1 METVEKNN
9 LNYALLMAALLIG
22 GFFTTLAT
30 STINIA
36 LPVLME
42 HFNTTLDTVKW
53 STTGFMLATG
63 IMAPITCYMG
73 EKFSYKRIYFISII
87 GFTISSIFCALSWNV
102 QSLIAFRILQG
113 LFNGLAVP
121 STMSIIYQIVPRNK
135 QAFSMSL
142 WSLSATVAPA
152 IGPTLSGWLIQS
164 FNWKAIFIMNIPIGI
179 IAALFI
185 LKAVPYY
192 KLNPP
197 QGFDL
202 PGFSTCLA
210 ASILL
215 LTAFSE
221 VSHWGWTSYKTILL
235 LISGIVFLGIFI
247 FRELT
252 VKNPILNLSI
262 FRFKGFTISVI
273 IRSIV
278 TMGLYAGS
286 LLTPL
291 FLQNAQH
298 VSALDAGL
306 ILLPSS
312 LAMALCTII
321 VGKLYNRI
329 DQRIL
334 LIFGVI
340 CMAAG
345 SFALSHLSL
354 ETSHIFVV
362 ICMTFRNAG
371 IAFSLGTVTMLGM
384 SSLDKK
390 VSGNGSSINNWV
402 AQSIGCLS
410 IGIFTSLLT
419 FQARQHAA
427 DLVNTGAALKMGKDL
442 ISNTSFVM
450 GVNDVNFISAI
461 IMLVALPLCFLLNK
475 DKSGG
480 EKLVQ
485 DENSK
490 GLKGNLENLN
500 SQPGFNSSVSENT
513 I

>member
-1 METVEKNN
+1 METIEKNKI
-9 LNYALLMAALLIG
+9 NYISLMSALLIG

-63 IMAPITCYMG
+63 IVAPITCYFG
-73 EKFSYKRIYFISII
+73 EKFSYKRIYLVAIF
-87 GFTISSIFCALSWNV
+87 GFTLSSVFCALSWNV
-102 QSLIAFRILQG
+102 QTLIAFRILQG

-121 STMSIIYQIVPRNK
+121 TTMSIIYQIVPRKK

-152 IGPTLSGWLIQS
+152 IGPTLSGWLIQC
-164 FNWKAIFIMNIPIGI
+164 FNWKAIFIVNIPIGI
-179 IAALFI
+179 IALLFI

-192 KLNPP
+192 KLNSPN
-197 QGFDL
+197 GFDL
-202 PGFSTCLA
+202 PGFTTCLT

-221 VSHWGWTSYKTILL
+221 ISHWGWMSYRTIILL
-235 LISGIVFLGIFI
+235 VFGILFLILFI

-252 VKNPILNLSI
+252 VQNPILNLNI
-262 FRFKGFTISVI
+262 FKYKGFSISVI

-312 LAMALCTII
+312 LAMALCTVI
-321 VGKLYNRI
+321 VGKLYNRV

-334 LIFGVI
+334 LIAGVVS
-340 CMAAG
+340 MAAG
-345 SFALSHLSL
+345 SFLLSHLSL
-354 ETSHIFVV
+354 ETSHTFIV

-371 IAFSLGTVTMLGM
+371 IAFSLGTVTMMGM

-390 VSGNGSSINNWV
+390 VSGNGSSINNWI

-419 FQARQHAA
+419 FQAKEHAT
-427 DLVNTGAALKMGKDL
+427 DLASGGNALKMGKDF
-442 ISNTSFVM
+442 ITNTAFVM
-450 GVNDVNFISAI
+450 GINDVNVISAV
-461 IMLVALPLCFLLNK
+461 IMLIALPLCFLLKK
-475 DKSGG
+475 DKSAG
-480 EKLVQ
+480 ENAVKDDSAVSLS
-485 DENSK
+485 DE
-490 GLKGNLENLN
+490 
-500 SQPGFNSSVSENT
+500 T

>member
-1 METVEKNN
+1 METMEKNK
-9 LNYALLMAALLIG
+9 LNYPFLMSALLIG

-42 HFNTTLDTVKW
+42 QFNTSLDTVKW
-53 STTGFMLATG
+53 TTTGFMLATG
-63 IMAPITCYMG
+63 IVAPITCYFG
-73 EKFSYKRIYFISII
+73 EKYSYKRIYLISIF
-87 GFTISSIFCALSWNV
+87 GFTLSSIFCALSWNV
-102 QSLIAFRILQG
+102 QSLITFRILQG

-121 STMSIIYQIVPRNK
+121 STMSIIYQVVPRKK

-164 FNWKAIFIMNIPIGI
+164 FNWQAIFIMNIPIGI
-179 IAALFI
+179 IALLFI
-185 LKAVPYY
+185 RKAVPYY

-197 QGFDL
+197 KGFDL

-210 ASILL
+210 ASIFL

-221 VSHWGWTSYKTILL
+221 VSRWGWTSVKTILL
-235 LISGIVFLGIFI
+235 LACGILLLAAFI
-247 FRELT
+247 IRELR
-252 VKNPILNLSI
+252 VENPILNLGI
-262 FRFKGFTISVI
+262 FKYRGFTISVI

-306 ILLPSS
+306 VLLPSS

-321 VGKLYNRI
+321 VGKLYNRV

-334 LIFGVI
+334 LISGVI
-340 CMAAG
+340 SMAAG
-345 SFALSHLSL
+345 SFFLSHLSL
-354 ETSHIFVV
+354 NTSHAFIV

-371 IAFSLGTVTMLGM
+371 IAFSLGTVTMMGM
-384 SSLDKK
+384 STLDKK
-390 VSGNGSSINNWV
+390 VSGNGSSINNWA

-419 FQARQHAA
+419 YQSGVHAV
-427 DLVNTGAALKMGKDL
+427 DLAKTAAALKKGTDF
-442 ISNTSFVM
+442 IANTSFVM
-450 GVNDVNFISAI
+450 GVNDVNLISSI
-461 IMLVALPLCFLLNK
+461 IMLIALPLCFFLKK
-475 DKSGG
+475 DKS
-480 EKLVQ
+480 
-485 DENSK
+485 D
-490 GLKGNLENLN
+490 
-500 SQPGFNSSVSENT
+500 SSVAEDT
-513 I
+513 VTT

>member
-1 METVEKNN
+1 METVEKNR
-9 LNYALLMAALLIG
+9 LNYSFLMSALLIG

-36 LPVLME
+36 LPVLMDY
-42 HFNTTLDTVKW
+42 FNCTLDTVKW

-63 IMAPITCYMG
+63 IMAPITCYLG
-73 EKFSYKRIYFISII
+73 ERFSYKRLYFISIL
-87 GFTISSIFCALSWNV
+87 GFTLSSICCALSWNV
-102 QSLIAFRILQG
+102 ESLIAFRILQG

-121 STMSIIYQIVPRNK
+121 STMSIIYQVVPRKK

-192 KLNPP
+192 KLNSPE
-197 QGFDL
+197 GFDL
-202 PGFSTCLA
+202 PGFSTCIA

-235 LISGIVFLGIFI
+235 LVSGIVFLGIFI
-247 FRELT
+247 VRELT
-252 VKNPILNLSI
+252 AKNPVLNLGI
-262 FRFKGFTISVI
+262 FKFKGFTISVI

-298 VSALDAGL
+298 VSALDTGL

-334 LIFGVI
+334 LIIGVI
-340 CMAAG
+340 SMAAG
-345 SFALSHLSL
+345 SFALAHLSL
-354 ETSHIFVV
+354 ETSHVFVV
-362 ICMTFRNAG
+362 LCMTFRNAG
-371 IAFSLGTVTMLGM
+371 IAFSLGTVTMMGM

-419 FQARQHAA
+419 FQAGQHAT
-427 DLVNTGAALKMGKDL
+427 DLVNTGTALKMGKDL
-442 ISNTSFVM
+442 LANTSFVM

-461 IMLVALPLCFLLNK
+461 IMLIALPLCFLLKK
-475 DKSGG
+475 DRPGG
-480 EKLVQ
+480 DNFVQ
-485 DENSK
+485 DKNMNETIRTGKTPNPCP
-490 GLKGNLENLN
+490 E
-500 SQPGFNSSVSENT
+500 FNSSVSE

>member
-1 METVEKNN
+1 MEASEKSKV
-9 LNYALLMAALLIG
+9 NYALLMSALLIG

-36 LPVLME
+36 LPALME

-63 IMAPITCYMG
+63 IVAPITCFLG
-73 EKFSYKRIYFISII
+73 EKLSYKKTYLFSII
-87 GFTISSIFCALSWNV
+87 GFTLSSLLCALSWNA
-102 QSLIAFRILQG
+102 QALIAFRILQG

-121 STMSIIYQIVPRNK
+121 STMSIIYQVIPRKK

-152 IGPTLSGWLIQS
+152 IGPTLSGWLIQY
-164 FNWKAIFIMNIPIGI
+164 FDWKAIFIVNIPIGI
-179 IAALFI
+179 IAILFI
-185 LKAVPYY
+185 LKAVPFY
-192 KLNPP
+192 KLNSP

-202 PGFSTCLA
+202 PGFCTCLA
-210 ASILL
+210 SSILL

-221 VSHWGWTSYKTILL
+221 VSHWGWLDIKTVL
-235 LISGIVFLGIFI
+235 FLGFGILFLAVFI
-247 FRELT
+247 IRELR
-252 VKNPILNLSI
+252 VANPILNLSI
-262 FRFKGFTISVI
+262 FKNRGFAFSVI

-291 FLQNAQH
+291 YLQNAQH
-298 VSALDAGL
+298 VTALDAGL

-321 VGKLYNRI
+321 VGKLYNRM
-329 DQRIL
+329 DPRIL
-334 LIFGVI
+334 LVCGVI
-340 CMAAG
+340 SMSVG
-345 SFALSHLSL
+345 SFFLSHLSL
-354 ETSHIFVV
+354 DTSHMFVV

-410 IGIFTSLLT
+410 ISIFTSLLT
-419 FQARQHAA
+419 YKAKEHALHLA
-427 DLVNTGAALKMGKDL
+427 NNSTIVNMGKEFL
-442 ISNTSFVM
+442 TNKAFVM
-450 GVNDVNFISAI
+450 GINDVNLISAI
-461 IMLVALPLCFLLNK
+461 IMLIAVPLCFLLKRDQVNEQEIAEEIMAAENISATNEKK
-475 DKSGG
+475 D
-480 EKLVQ
+480 L
-485 DENSK
+485 
-490 GLKGNLENLN
+490 
-500 SQPGFNSSVSENT
+500 SENYACQE
-513 I
+513 